1 MILIQIFGM
10 WGKTAINI
18 FTLITGYFMVK
29 NNPTVRKILKIVLE
43 TVFYVYG
50 FYIIFLI
57 TGYEPFSVKE
67 VIKQLLFLPLEVGN
81 LYTDSMIAMMI
92 FIPFC
97 NMLIK
102 AISKK
107 QYQILLSLLLIY
119 FTVLASFLKNDN
131 FDFVFWMLTM
141 YFIGG
146 YIRLY
151 SGKIDN
157 LKVGVVCSVVSIVAM
172 IVSIILIDFIGNRI
186 GITDAYYFLSDANKI
201 LAVTTSIS
209 VFIMFKNLKI
219 NYNKIINI
227 LASTTFGVLLI
238 HANTAAMRRFLWV
251 DVFNNM
257 GHYNSK
263 YFIIY
268 ACAVVVLVYGI
279 AVIIDLLRKKF
290 VEFKVFRY
298 LDKYEIL
305 HKILYNN

>member
-1 MILIQIFGM
+1 M

-81 LYTDSMIAMMI
+81 LYTGSMIAMMI

-219 NYNKIINI
+219 NYKIINI